1 MYYYKFQ
8 VDCSPTENKA
18 LFAGI
23 PFSYGTLGFLTCVD
37 IDIIPYK
44 PYIELTYHNVQTL
57 DEVVNKFTEV
67 TNDPEVDSVEG
78 HMYSLNTGVIM
89 SGKFVDQVP
98 KGAKYNVL
106 TRYVII
112 IFFGTRHDTYTFK
125 CKFSYINA
133 LRFSIQSG
141 LFVHW
146 LHPGYR

>member
-1 MYYYKFQ
+1 MYYSKFQ
-8 VDCSPTENKA
+8 VDCSPTENKE
-18 LFAGI
+18 LFASI

-67 TNDPEVDSVEG
+67 TNDPKVDSVEG

-106 TRYVII
+106 TRL
-112 IFFGTRHDTYTFK
+112 
-125 CKFSYINA
+125 A
-133 LRFSIQSG
+133 
-141 LFVHW
+141 
-146 LHPGYR
+146 P